1 MSYQDQGAT
10 SGRPQPGQQP
20 PGPQRPGQ
28 PEGGTALATTALI
41 LGIVTIVLAFVP
53 ILNLLAVFVGIAA
66 LVVGLIAVNRSRS
79 RGKGK
84 ALTGAILG
92 GVGTLLSIVLI
103 VVYTVIGVS
112 ALVESVESNRPTASS
127 VQPLPSITP
136 PPLPELPS
144 SGGPLDPEP
153 APGSIAERQV
163 FTGEGDDVVAIDL
176 AGRAGVVT
184 FDCPACEGPTSLA
197 TNGSAAELVEVD
209 GPWNGQYL
217 IDPMEF
223 DDPTTELTVTT
234 TGLWSIVV
242 DDVSSVAPSSGE
254 VTSSGDRVVYFAE
267 EFFEAEITHDGAG
280 LFGIVSY
287 SAGVPDVIVDPTDD
301 GFVDGSVSLGGP
313 GYVQVIADDEW
324 TITPVD
330 AVLP

>member
-1 MSYQDQGAT
+1 MSYQDQGT
-10 SGRPQPGQQP
+10 GYGQPQPGQQP
-20 PGPQRPGQ
+20 PGPQP
-28 PEGGTALATTALI
+28 GGTALATTALI

-66 LVVGLIAVNRSRS
+66 LVVGLIAVNRARS

-92 GVGTLLSIVLI
+92 GVGTVLSIVLI

-112 ALVESVESNRPTASS
+112 ALVESVESNRPSAIS
-127 VQPLPSITP
+127 V
-136 PPLPELPS
+136 PPLLTTPTAPPELPTA
-144 SGGPLDPEP
+144 GGPLDPDP
-153 APGSIAERQV
+153 APGSAAERQV
-163 FTGEGDDVVAIDL
+163 FTGEGDDVVVIDL

-197 TNGSAAELVEVD
+197 TNGSAPELVEVE

-217 IDPMEF
+217 IDPTGF
-223 DDPTTELTVTT
+223 DEPTTELTVTT

-242 DDVSSVAPSSGE
+242 DDVSSVTPSSGD
-254 VTSSGDRVVYFAE
+254 VAGSGDRVVFFSE
-267 EFFEAEITHDGAG
+267 EFFDAEVTHEGTG

-287 SAGVPDVIVDPTDD
+287 AAGVPEVVVDPEDD
-301 GFVDGSVSLGGP
+301 TFVDGTVYLSGP
-313 GYVQVIADDEW
+313 GYAQVIADDDW
-324 TITPVD
+324 AITPV
-330 AVLP
+330 LP